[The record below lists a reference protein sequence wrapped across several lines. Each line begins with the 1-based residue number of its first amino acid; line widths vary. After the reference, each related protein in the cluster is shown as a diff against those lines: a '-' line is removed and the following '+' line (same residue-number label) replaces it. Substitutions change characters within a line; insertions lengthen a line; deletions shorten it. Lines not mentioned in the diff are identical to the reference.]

1 MDEANPRPGIEPQRV
16 DEWLPARPAKTG
28 RPPMRTGG
36 SHGEAPWQPH
46 DPRAAGQTPN
56 RSATQAEAACATP
69 HTVLAEKWADENA
82 RIAGRGTGRK
92 RRGPAP
98 SAVEQVTT
106 RDGRLARLGSRYP
119 VIRHPARVV
128 AGAGTLRHT
137 SAHKGSPLFHRRA
150 PAATGIDPW
159 GLRVARLTSH
169 RETPR
174 G

>member
-1 MDEANPRPGIEPQRV
+1 IQDVPGRFIQKYNDNFISFSFFFQAEDGIRDFHVTGVQTCA
-16 DEWLPARPAKTG
+16 LPIS
-28 RPPMRTGG
+28 MRTGG

-106 RDGRLARLGSRYP
+106 RDGRLAGLGSRY
-119 VIRHPARVV
+119 
-128 AGAGTLRHT
+128 
-137 SAHKGSPLFHRRA
+137 
-150 PAATGIDPW
+150 
-159 GLRVARLTSH
+159 
-169 RETPR
+169 
-174 G
+174 